1 MKKTILLGA
10 SLLAITFNIQA
21 QDVDKMETKFDYI
34 QLPSKPLDKSIKNYT
49 SKVVSGAEAINKKL
63 MDDYNLAVK
72 KAEADYQKEMLE
84 YAVKLKEAEAEYQK
98 ELLAYPALLK
108 YANDTYL
115 KEKELYDKKSI
126 IKKLAERELG
136 EEGKPVKNIPR
147 EPYKKI
153 PNVPYKNTPPMP
165 QLAKVF
171 NAEQLAGTYLKLEGF
186 KPGATNAVN
195 ITAQLG
201 DLSPLVPEMKI
212 ADMTYYSNG
221 KSTPYK
227 AYSYQIKYKRLITLL
242 VETPQGVVYNEVPME
257 INKDLIYK
265 SPGEFKSEYELNNWW
280 SSNKAR
286 IQDLLENETV
296 EKNLSVIQTL
306 LNDNYA
312 FKKVNYVADIYLVKD
327 KKVDYTD
334 YQNAYLAVIEGY
346 NSLTENYEK
355 VAAKA
360 KINEAIA
367 IWEKALLESDVENK
381 KARIDEDVTYATYLN
396 LIEAYIFVDDFSKAK
411 SLTAKLT
418 TYDIPRKVKKRMEE
432 LTVFAS
438 AQNERFKGFYAK

>member
-1 MKKTILLGA
+1 
-10 SLLAITFNIQA
+10 
-21 QDVDKMETKFDYI
+21 
-34 QLPSKPLDKSIKNYT
+34 
-49 SKVVSGAEAINKKL
+49 
-63 MDDYNLAVK
+63 
-72 KAEADYQKEMLE
+72 
-84 YAVKLKEAEAEYQK
+84 
-98 ELLAYPALLK
+98 
-108 YANDTYL
+108 
-115 KEKELYDKKSI
+115 
-126 IKKLAERELG
+126 
-136 EEGKPVKNIPR
+136 
-147 EPYKKI
+147 
-153 PNVPYKNTPPMP
+153 
-165 QLAKVF
+165 
-171 NAEQLAGTYLKLEGF
+171 
-186 KPGATNAVN
+186 
-195 ITAQLG
+195 
-201 DLSPLVPEMKI
+201 MKI

-227 AYSYQIKYKRLITLL
+227 AYSYQIKYKRLITLT

-312 FKKVNYVADIYLVKD
+312 FKKVNYMADIYLVKD
-327 KKVDYTD
+327 KKVDYSD
-334 YQNAYLAVIEGY
+334 YQTAYLAVIEGY

-396 LIEAYIFVDDFSKAK
+396 LIEAYIFMDDFSKAK

-418 TYDIPRKVKKRMEE
+418 IYDIPRKVRKRMEE

-438 AQNERFKGFYAK
+438 AQNERYKGFYGK